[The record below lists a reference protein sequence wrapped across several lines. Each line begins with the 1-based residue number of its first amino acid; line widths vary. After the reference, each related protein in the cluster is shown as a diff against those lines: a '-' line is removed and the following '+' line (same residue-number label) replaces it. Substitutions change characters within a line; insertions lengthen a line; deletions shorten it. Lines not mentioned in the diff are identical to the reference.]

1 MNQFPLQGIV
11 RMHWSSIDRSMIEDK
26 LCEEFIISIIVAEK
40 VTRRLPSHIKK
51 RLAIDT
57 AKKDRSHI
65 DRPNACM

>member
-51 RLAIDT
+51 G
-57 AKKDRSHI
+57 
-65 DRPNACM
+65 